1 MQNKAKK
8 WRKTIYCSQC
18 NKVFT
23 HLDHLKY
30 NLMKYID
37 ERSFHCIH
45 CDKAFSGDIDHEIH
59 IFLKVIRGVTLG
71 RVRIVAFTASRLSH
85 II

>member
-8 WRKTIYCSQC
+8 LRKTIYCSQC

-30 NLMKYID
+30 NLMNYID
-37 ERSFHCIH
+37 ERPFHCIH
-45 CDKAFSGDIDHEIH
+45 CDKAFSGNIDHEIL
-59 IFLKVIRGVTLG
+59 IF
-71 RVRIVAFTASRLSH
+71 
-85 II
+85 